1 MGLREQH
8 RGMDVWVKEMV
19 ALIHPRL
26 AMQEI
31 HLHIALGRWCRW
43 EHRRMDEW

>member
-8 RGMDVWVKEMV
+8 WGMDVRVEEMV

-26 AMQEI
+26 AMQEV
-31 HLHIALGRWCRW
+31 HLHIALGRGRRW
-43 EHRRMDEW
+43 EHWRMDEW